1 MWSTIATRSA
11 TRTGWW
17 YGRITTPKPSRMRF
31 VSRLSAPKI
40 TSGQGDMEKLV
51 RK

>member
-1 MWSTIATRSA
+1 
-11 TRTGWW
+11 
-17 YGRITTPKPSRMRF
+17 MRF